1 MAMWAVLKLMQLAGA
16 LRRKGQ
22 APETYAAVLEL
33 GRIGN
38 PRAIDVL
45 VEALGRRDGVA
56 RSAARELGRLQA
68 ERAVAPLASLLA
80 DAEVNQSAAEAL
92 VQLGAKAVP
101 TLMDALRSNSSAAR
115 RLAAAALGN
124 VGDRAA
130 VELLVQVLRDDPD
143 WAARTAAASALG
155 QLKDGRAI
163 WALVNTLKL
172 RDEVAPERQAA
183 LQELREAAKLALR
196 RIGDPLAKKSTTDLL
211 AAVQADARA
220 AVAALEQSV
229 GSADLHP
236 RLLGDPSLL
245 ADGELVAV
253 LRELLNA
260 SEEISWAN
268 VESRPPLVL
277 PHFASYEHRRRTAE
291 IIGAE
296 LHRRGGAA
304 RVQQVLEQELNG
316 HGAIGNW
323 WRESGHLA

>member
-1 MAMWAVLKLMQLAGA
+1 MWAVLKLSQLAGA
-16 LRRKGQ
+16 LRRKGH

-38 PRAIDVL
+38 PRVIDVL

-68 ERAVAPLASLLA
+68 ERAVTPLANLLA
-80 DAEVNQSAAEAL
+80 DTEVNQSAAEAL
-92 VQLGAKAVP
+92 VQLGGKAVP
-101 TLMDALRSNSSAAR
+101 ALLGTLRSERPAAR
-115 RLAAAALGN
+115 RLAATALGDI
-124 VGDRAA
+124 GDRAA
-130 VELLVQVLRDDPD
+130 VDPLVQVLRDDPD
-143 WAARTAAASALG
+143 WAVRTAAAAALG
-155 QLKDGRAI
+155 QLKDARAI

-229 GSADLHP
+229 GNSELHP
-236 RLLGDPSLL
+236 RLLGDLSLL
-245 ADGELVAV
+245 ANGELVSV
-253 LRELLNA
+253 LRELISA
-260 SEEISWAN
+260 SEESSWAN
-268 VESRPPLVL
+268 VESRNPVVP
-277 PHFASYEHRRRTAE
+277 PHFTSYEHRRHTAE

-304 RVQQVLEQELNG
+304 LLKQVLEQELNG
-316 HGAIGNW
+316 HGALGNW